1 MRQITIDI
9 KKAYVLDEVA
19 KLSSYAGAK
28 LIEADPGALDRIMAT
43 DADLETMDRFWD
55 ETISALE
62 ERLKDHLVKS
72 EFVYVGDGTTDTA
85 DGTTDAAADGTTHE
99 ADTQQLTLS
108 VGSRMSEA
116 IEDSLRKSMQGYCI
130 GSMAAMW
137 YALANKD
144 GVEEQLQK
152 LNEKLMSSL
161 YVIYSRKRPT
171 KPTSTDTKTDTN
183 NETTEG

>member
-9 KKAYVLDEVA
+9 EKAYVLDEVA

-28 LIEADPGALDRIMAT
+28 LIEADPGAVDRIMAT

-72 EFVYVGDGTTDTA
+72 EFVYGGGEADTAEGTTTQ
-85 DGTTDAAADGTTHE
+85 E
-99 ADTQQLTLS
+99 ADTQRMTLS
-108 VGSRMSEA
+108 VGTRMSGA

-161 YVIYSRKRPT
+161 YVIYSRKRPE
-171 KPTSTDTKTDTN
+171 KPAADGSAN

>member
-9 KKAYVLDEVA
+9 EKAYVLDEVA

-28 LIEADPGALDRIMAT
+28 LIEADPGAVDRIMAT

-72 EFVYVGDGTTDTA
+72 EFVYGGTEA
-85 DGTTDAAADGTTHE
+85 DAADGTTTQE
-99 ADTQQLTLS
+99 ADTQRMTLS
-108 VGSRMSEA
+108 VGTRMSEA
-116 IEDSLRKSMQGYCI
+116 IEGSLRKSIQGYCI
-130 GSMAAMW
+130 SSMAEMW

-152 LNEKLMSSL
+152 LNEKLKSSL
-161 YVIYSRKRPT
+161 YTIYSRKRPE
-171 KPTSTDTKTDTN
+171 KPETDASTN

>member
-9 KKAYVLDEVA
+9 EKAYVLDEVA

-28 LIEADPGALDRIMAT
+28 LIEADPGAVDRIMAT

-72 EFVYVGDGTTDTA
+72 EFVYGGTDTA
-85 DGTTDAAADGTTHE
+85 DGTTTQE
-99 ADTQQLTLS
+99 ADTQRMTLS
-108 VGSRMSEA
+108 VGTRMSGA
-116 IEDSLRKSMQGYCI
+116 IEDSLRKSIQGYCI
-130 GSMAAMW
+130 SSMAEMW

-152 LNEKLMSSL
+152 LNEKLKSSL
-161 YVIYSRKRPT
+161 YTIYSRKRPE
-171 KPTSTDTKTDTN
+171 KPETGKSAN
-183 NETTEG
+183 NENTEG

>member
-9 KKAYVLDEVA
+9 EKAYVLDEVA

-28 LIEADPGALDRIMAT
+28 LIEADPGAVDRIMAT

-85 DGTTDAAADGTTHE
+85 DDTTHE
-99 ADTQQLTLS
+99 ADTQRMTLS
-108 VGSRMSEA
+108 VGTRMSEA

-161 YVIYSRKRPT
+161 YVIYSRKRPE
-171 KPTSTDTKTDTN
+171 KPGATGESEN